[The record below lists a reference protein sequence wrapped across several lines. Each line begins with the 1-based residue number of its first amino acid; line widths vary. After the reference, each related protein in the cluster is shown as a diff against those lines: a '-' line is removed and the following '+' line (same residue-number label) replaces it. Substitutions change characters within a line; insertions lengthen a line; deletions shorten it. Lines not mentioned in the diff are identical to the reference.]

1 MELSHLYDE
10 EDVPNELVIS
20 WNVKNSKKFVTDS
33 TWCWDATNQHIMMI
47 PREVEDEAGDI
58 TTTFFQVWVT
68 NRNCHFQSGKYF
80 DNLLL
85 R

>member
-1 MELSHLYDE
+1 ML
-10 EDVPNELVIS
+10 
-20 WNVKNSKKFVTDS
+20 KKAKKGVTDS

-68 NRNCHFQSGKYF
+68 NEIKLPFSIGEVF
-80 DNLLL
+80 G
-85 R
+85 